1 MNILP
6 LIMKFISKK
15 TILDLVGLGLTITGL
30 FLVLNSLVI
39 PGVII
44 SIIGFA
50 IVLHVDRTLQ

>member
-50 IVLHVDRTLQ
+50 IVLHVDRNR